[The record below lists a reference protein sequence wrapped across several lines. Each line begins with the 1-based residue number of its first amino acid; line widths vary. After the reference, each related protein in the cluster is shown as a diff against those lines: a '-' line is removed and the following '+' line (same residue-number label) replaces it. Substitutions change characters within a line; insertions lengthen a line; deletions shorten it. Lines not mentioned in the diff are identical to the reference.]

1 MCDNGEMRI
10 MMETGMEM
18 EMETGMEM
26 EMEMEESR
34 ILVPIP
40 RWSETTYL

>member
-1 MCDNGEMRI
+1 
-10 MMETGMEM
+10 
-18 EMETGMEM
+18 MEM
-26 EMEMEESR
+26 EMEMEEAR

>member
-1 MCDNGEMRI
+1 MCDDGEMRI

-18 EMETGMEM
+18 EME
-26 EMEMEESR
+26 MEMEEAR

>member
-26 EMEMEESR
+26 EEAR